1 MDLLEL
7 DEDSL
12 MEIFSYFCFNELL
25 VLSSV
30 CKRFL
35 YISQR
40 HLRKIRNFELDY
52 RSVAGRDNY
61 PEYLRNVFTSLG
73 PTMEAFRFSGGY
85 IMDETLKQHIV
96 DNLAAHCSNLR
107 SLTINYTILTEQ
119 HLRPLAVLLATL
131 HHLDLGRCDLTDES
145 LGEFLRSRPLHLRTL
160 AIPGNPNLLGKF
172 FNDWTTARE
181 LEQLDLS
188 CCFSL
193 NVQEM
198 DEFLNTAKC
207 LQAVDV
213 TKSLW
218 LERNKDIFQKD
229 GRSIMLG
236 TSLPVLEYYKA
247 G

>member
-1 MDLLEL
+1 MELLDL

-25 VLSSV
+25 LLSSV
-30 CKRFL
+30 NKRFL
-35 YISQR
+35 YICQR
-40 HLRKIRNFELDY
+40 HLRKIRYFELDY
-52 RSVAGRDNY
+52 RSVVGRDNF

-85 IMDETLKQHIV
+85 IMNETLKQHIV
-96 DNLAAHCSNLR
+96 DNLAAHCTNLR
-107 SLTINYTILTEQ
+107 HLTINYTILTEQ
-119 HLRPLAVLLATL
+119 HLRPLAVLLSTL
-131 HHLDLGRCDLTDES
+131 EHLDLGRCDLTDES
-145 LGEFLRSRPLHLRTL
+145 LGEFLRSQPLALRTL

-172 FNDWTTARE
+172 FHDWTTANQ

-198 DEFLNTAKC
+198 EEFLKHAKR
-207 LQAVDV
+207 LHAVDV

-229 GRSIMLG
+229 GRAITMG
-236 TSLPVLEYYKA
+236 TNLPLLEYYKA